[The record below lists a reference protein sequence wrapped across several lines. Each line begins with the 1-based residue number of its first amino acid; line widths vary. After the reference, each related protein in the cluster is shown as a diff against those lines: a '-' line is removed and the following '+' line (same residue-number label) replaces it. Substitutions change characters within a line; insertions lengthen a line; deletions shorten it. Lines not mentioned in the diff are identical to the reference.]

1 MEKEQK
7 KEKKDLSENKKIIA
21 LEQKI
26 EGLENQW
33 KRALADYHNLE
44 KRVARE
50 QGDFIRFANEGLLDK
65 VLNVFDNLEKAC
77 RARKDRGLEM
87 IKNELWEVLTSEGI
101 EKVEAKG
108 RVFDPYLMDALE
120 LVPGRKNYVVE
131 EVFPGYLYRG
141 KCLRPARVK
150 VGNGEKRE

>member
-65 VLNVFDNLEKAC
+65 ILNVFDNLERAC
-77 RARKDRGLEM
+77 RVREDRGLAM
-87 IKNELWEVLTSEGI
+87 IKNEFWEVLSSEG
-101 EKVEAKG
+101 VERIKTKG
-108 RVFDPYLMDALE
+108 EIFDPHLMDALE
-120 LVPGRKNYVVE
+120 LAPGRKNYVVE
-131 EVFPGYLYRG
+131 EVSPGYLYRG

-150 VGNGEKRE
+150 VGKGE

>member
-65 VLNVFDNLEKAC
+65 ILNVFDNLEKAC

-131 EVFPGYLYRG
+131 EVSPGYLYHS